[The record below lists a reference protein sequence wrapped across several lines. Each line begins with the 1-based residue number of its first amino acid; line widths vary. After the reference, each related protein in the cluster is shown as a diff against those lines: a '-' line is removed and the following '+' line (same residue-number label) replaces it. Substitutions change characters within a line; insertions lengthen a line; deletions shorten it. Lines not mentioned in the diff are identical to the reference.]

1 MNTLT
6 KSKKEKAFI
15 EPRRARDYVILLDD
29 LEFAM
34 SKEQLWEIT
43 NLHNDGMKL
52 EDISEHVQRDKYEVL
67 IALIHQAK
75 KGTVKLRPFAR
86 RL

>member
-6 KSKKEKAFI
+6 GKVNAFLEPKKSGH
-15 EPRRARDYVILLDD
+15 YVILLDD

-34 SKEQLWEIT
+34 SKEQLWQIT

-52 EDISEHVQRDKYEVL
+52 EDISEYVKRDKYEVL